1 MKVSA
6 RTAVGSDSLRALI
19 TELVE
24 SGDAFAAAAIVGDQR
39 RVLRQAALG
48 RRSNGA
54 SRPLPAKALFDLA
67 SLTKILSATLAL
79 RLDQRGSL
87 PLDLPIGEI
96 WPESPIELGRLPL
109 EALLR
114 HRAGFKAWAP
124 LYARC
129 RKPEEIS
136 DLLLSTELLG
146 AEPGTYSDLGVILWG
161 QAVERRLGRPLQ
173 EVIRQEVALPLE
185 LHGLAPFPV
194 DRQWA
199 VPCPLDNR
207 REIQLAAEQGI
218 QLAPE
223 GPPSVGNVQ
232 DGNARF
238 LGGSAA
244 HAGLFATATDLWK
257 LGCVWLEPSGFLTPA
272 SVERAW
278 SGTGSH
284 VLGWRS
290 SRAPAAGALVLG
302 DVVFGHTGFTG
313 GSLRVDPASDRVF
326 VLLAH
331 RSSIQVDMEPWRR
344 RFHELPE
351 AYR

>member
-1 MKVSA
+1 MNVRA
-6 RTAVGSDSLRALI
+6 RTAVGSSSLRALI

-24 SGDAFAAAAIVGDQR
+24 SGDAFAAAAIVGDER
-39 RVLRQAALG
+39 RVLGQAGLG

-54 SRPLPAKALFDLA
+54 SYPLATKALFDLA

-87 PLDLPIGEI
+87 ALDLPIGEI
-96 WPESPIELGRLPL
+96 WSESPTELCRLPL

-114 HRAGFKAWAP
+114 HRAGFKAWVP

-129 RKPEEIS
+129 RRPEEIT
-136 DLLLSTELLG
+136 DLLLSTEVLG
-146 AEPGTYSDLGVILWG
+146 AQPGTYSDLGVILWG
-161 QAVERRLGRPLQ
+161 QAVERTLGLPLQ
-173 EVIRQEVALPLE
+173 EVIRQEVALPLQ
-185 LHGLAPFPV
+185 LRSLAPSPV
-194 DRQWA
+194 DRKRA
-199 VPCPLDNR
+199 VPCPLDNQ

-218 QLAPE
+218 QLARE
-223 GPPSVGNVQ
+223 APPSVGNVQ

-257 LGCVWLEPSGFLTPA
+257 VGCAWLKPTGFLTPA

-290 SRAPAAGALVLG
+290 SGASAPGGRALG
-302 DVVFGHTGFTG
+302 GVVFGHTGFTG

-331 RSSIQVDMEPWRR
+331 RSSIQVDMGPWRS

>member
-1 MKVSA
+1 MNVRE
-6 RTAVGSDSLRALI
+6 RTAVGSGSLRALI

-24 SGDAFAAAAIVGDQR
+24 SGDAFAAVAIIGDGR
-39 RVLRQAALG
+39 RVLGQAGLG
-48 RRSNGA
+48 RRSDGT
-54 SRPLPAKALFDLA
+54 SYSLPAKALFDLA

-96 WPESPIELGRLPL
+96 WSESPLELCRLPL
-109 EALLR
+109 ETLLR
-114 HRAGFKAWAP
+114 HRAGFKPWVP

-129 RKPEEIS
+129 QRPEEIT

-146 AEPGTYSDLGVILWG
+146 AQPGTYSDLGVILWG
-161 QAVERRLGRPLQ
+161 QAVERTLNLPLQ
-173 EVIRQEVALPLE
+173 EVIRQEVALPLQ
-185 LHGLAPFPV
+185 LHSLAPSPV
-194 DRQWA
+194 DRKWA
-199 VPCPLDNR
+199 VPCPLDNQ

-218 QLAPE
+218 QLALE
-223 GPPSVGNVQ
+223 DPPPVGNVQ

-257 LGCVWLEPSGFLTPA
+257 VGRAWLKPTGFLTPA

-284 VLGWRS
+284 VLGWRRS
-290 SRAPAAGALVLG
+290 GAPATGGRAVA
-302 DVVFGHTGFTG
+302 DVVLGHTGFTG
-313 GSLRVDPASDRVF
+313 GSLRVDPTGDRVL

-331 RSSIQVDMEPWRR
+331 RSSIQVDMEPRR
-344 RFHELPE
+344 RLFHELPE